1 MFRCVA
7 KYRETM
13 INRRNFLGLAL
24 AASVI
29 ASFGTIPVGIAHA
42 DEDPKG
48 TVQAFYDVLI
58 DCMKHGKELGFDGRY
73 QKLAPAVGQAFDVP
87 IMARI
92 AVGPTWTNLPADKK
106 SAVLDVF
113 TRYMVTT
120 YASRFKD
127 FSGQSFVVGDL
138 TQPAPDRKLVTTELK
153 RPDGDPVQLNYLFR
167 QGEAGWKIIDIYLS
181 GTISEMA
188 RMRSDFSE
196 TIRTSGADGL
206 IAILEKKI
214 TELKSRA

>member
-1 MFRCVA
+1 MD
-7 KYRETM
+7 
-13 INRRNFLGLAL
+13 RRSFLNVAL
-24 AASVI
+24 AGVVTVSISGLSIGSAY
-29 ASFGTIPVGIAHA
+29 AA
-42 DEDPKG
+42 DDPKA
-48 TVQAFYDVLI
+48 TVQAFYDVLL
-58 DCMKHGKELGFDGRY
+58 DCMKQGAALGFDGRY
-73 QKLAPAVGQAFDVP
+73 KKLAPAVDQAFDVP

-120 YASRFKD
+120 YASRFKG
-127 FSGQSFVVGDL
+127 FSGQSFVVGEV
-138 TQPAPDRKLVTTELK
+138 TQPAADRKLVATQLI
-153 RPDGDPVQLNYLFR
+153 RPDGDPVQLNYVFR
-167 QGEAGWKIIDIYLS
+167 QGDGGWKIIDIYLS

-196 TIRTSGADGL
+196 TLRTSGADGL

-214 TELKSRA
+214 NELKTGA